1 MAGWPASSR
10 VATVALVGLLALDV
24 ALVAM
29 ALKSTS
35 ASPADTGVGT
45 SASPSLDHGSAP
57 SATTSG
63 SEGRSSP
70 AIATAVPLQTM
81 IVAVDDQQAWRAGS
95 GSCPDG
101 GGKLLST
108 VDGGKSWT
116 KGKADFRRILRV
128 QPADGGAA
136 FVIGANSGCAA
147 ELKDTSDGGLT
158 WAGGGNVGRAWFRDP
173 SNPMVVRA
181 PGPATSAPCGK
192 RPVLDLAVLKSGS
205 ARVLCGDGV
214 VRSTKDSSSGWT
226 VMGTVDGAV
235 ALAVSTASASEN
247 YVARLGAPDCA
258 GVQIVQVRQG
268 TSMSCVRTST
278 PKGAGQIALSLV
290 EGGGWLAV
298 GDLTM
303 RSTDDLRTWKVS
315 SRGL

>member
-24 ALVAM
+24 ALVGM

-35 ASPADTGVGT
+35 ARPADAGSGT
-45 SASPSLDHGSAP
+45 SPSPSLDPAPAP
-57 SATTSG
+57 SATPSD
-63 SEGRSSP
+63 SEGPSSP
-70 AIATAVPLQTM
+70 ATAAAVPLQTM
-81 IVAVDDQQAWRAGS
+81 IVAVDDQQAWRVGA

-101 GGKLLST
+101 GGTLLST

-116 KGKADFRRILRV
+116 KGKADFRRVLRV
-128 QPADGGAA
+128 QPADGGTA
-136 FVIGANSGCAA
+136 FAIGANSSCAA

-158 WAGGGNVGRAWFRDP
+158 WAGGGDVGRAWFRDP
-173 SNPMVVRA
+173 ANPTVVRA
-181 PGPATSAPCGK
+181 PGPARSAPCGK

-214 VRSTKDSSSGWT
+214 VRSTRDSGAGWT
-226 VMGTVDGAV
+226 VTGTVDGAV
-235 ALAVSTASASEN
+235 ALAVSTASASES
-247 YVARLGAPDCA
+247 YVARLGAPKCA

-268 TSMSCVRTST
+268 ASISCVRTST
-278 PKGAGQIALSLV
+278 PTGAGQVALSLV
-290 EGGGWLAV
+290 DGGGWLAV
-298 GDLTM
+298 GDVTM